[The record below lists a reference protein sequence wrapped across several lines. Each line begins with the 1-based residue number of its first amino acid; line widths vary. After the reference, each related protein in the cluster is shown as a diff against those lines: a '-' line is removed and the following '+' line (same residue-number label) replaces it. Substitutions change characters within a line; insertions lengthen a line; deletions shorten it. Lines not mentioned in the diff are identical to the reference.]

1 MKLTLLLL
9 VLLDCIENTSSV
21 PSLTQLATS
30 INKLNSEVKILNK
43 KKQLFQTIVISMQRV
58 NAVNVPA
65 WLITMLETSTIV
77 IALI

>member
-9 VLLDCIENTSSV
+9 VLLDYIENTSSV
-21 PSLTQLATS
+21 PSLTQLATN
-30 INKLNSEVKILNK
+30 INKLNSEVKIVNK
-43 KKQLFQTIVISMQRV
+43 KKQLFQTIVIFMQRV
-58 NAVNVPA
+58 NAVNVSA

>member
-21 PSLTQLATS
+21 PSLTQLATN
-30 INKLNSEVKILNK
+30 INKLNSEVKIVNK
-43 KKQLFQTIVISMQRV
+43 KKQLFQTIVIFMQRV
-58 NAVNVPA
+58 NAVNVSA

>member
-9 VLLDCIENTSSV
+9 VLLDCIEDTSSV
-21 PSLTQLATS
+21 PNLTQLATS

-58 NAVNVPA
+58 NAVNVSA

>member
-9 VLLDCIENTSSV
+9 VLLDYIENTSSV
-21 PSLTQLATS
+21 PSLTQLATN
-30 INKLNSEVKILNK
+30 INKLNSEVKIVNK

-58 NAVNVPA
+58 NAVNVSA
-65 WLITMLETSTIV
+65 WLITMLETSAIV